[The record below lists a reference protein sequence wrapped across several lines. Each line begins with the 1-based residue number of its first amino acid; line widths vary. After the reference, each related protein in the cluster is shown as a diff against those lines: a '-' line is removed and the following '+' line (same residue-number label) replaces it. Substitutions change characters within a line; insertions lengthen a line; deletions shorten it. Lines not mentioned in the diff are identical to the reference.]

1 MSHIELSL
9 TVLYLVI
16 TKEFANFTS
25 QLLINVFVASLLNY
39 AIKKIN
45 IAQQFKLITSEWRSA
60 IHDSIGIVQAEFF
73 QSENACLWAMR
84 KL

>member
-45 IAQQFKLITSEWRSA
+45 IAQQFKLITSE
-60 IHDSIGIVQAEFF
+60 
-73 QSENACLWAMR
+73 
-84 KL
+84 